1 MKILIDERKRQLKAN
16 LHCHSVLSDGRL
28 TPEQIKQEYQKR
40 GYSVVAI
47 TDHERLVSHH
57 DLTDENFLFLTAY
70 EAYIRTMPFN
80 YKTGVQAHI
89 NLYSKTPE
97 NKMVYYTPDHTKYVP
112 KEERSR
118 LKYHE
123 FVERR
128 EYSVPFVKEFI
139 EKAHGYG
146 YLTCHNHPNWSMEEE
161 SFADAYADCFAM
173 EI

>member
-28 TPEQIKQEYQKR
+28 TPEQMKQEYQKR

-80 YKTGVQAHI
+80 YKTGVQANILFWTNSHTRKRVVAS
-89 NLYSKTPE
+89 NGERVFSASFTP
-97 NKMVYYTPDHTKYVP
+97 TPDVKWVC
-112 KEERSR
+112 
-118 LKYHE
+118 
-123 FVERR
+123 VEVTDC
-128 EYSVPFVKEFI
+128 YGK
-139 EKAHGYG
+139 KAFTRAFY
-146 YLTCHNHPNWSMEEE
+146 EEE
-161 SFADAYADCFAM
+161 W
-173 EI
+173 EE